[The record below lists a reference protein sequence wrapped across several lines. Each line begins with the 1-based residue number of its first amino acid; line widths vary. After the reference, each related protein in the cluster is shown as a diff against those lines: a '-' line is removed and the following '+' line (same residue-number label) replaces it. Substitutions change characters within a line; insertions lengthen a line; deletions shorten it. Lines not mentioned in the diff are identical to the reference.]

1 VRSKS
6 IDDPSIFK
14 FTPNDVVLTRMF
26 PTLDLSCEKVYD
38 ELVYLKP
45 NKKGRD
51 PREGHTKS
59 PNPV

>member
-1 VRSKS
+1 METPWSS
-6 IDDPSIFK
+6 CYIFK
-14 FTPNDVVLTRMF
+14 N
-26 PTLDLSCEKVYD
+26 D